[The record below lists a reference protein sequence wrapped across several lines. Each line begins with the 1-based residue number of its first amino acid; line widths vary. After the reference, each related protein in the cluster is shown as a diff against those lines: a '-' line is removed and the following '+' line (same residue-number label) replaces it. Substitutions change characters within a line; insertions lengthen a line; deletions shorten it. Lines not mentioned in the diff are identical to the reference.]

1 MSVED
6 WDRELSN
13 CYTITLY
20 TMKGKL
26 KCSLRNVCIPS
37 KPVLLILIS
46 AFLIGIAYSG
56 VTITTLQVSQYI
68 QHRVPKKQHSHFI
81 EMILLNLILAMFG
94 LFYPLT
100 GYIGDI
106 YTGRFKLIKFG
117 FEIIWTTSFGLTIYT
132 ALGLVEKHTIQ
143 AVTAVISVL
152 LVMVGV
158 SCYRSN
164 IIQFG
169 FDQLLDMPS
178 CYLSMF
184 VHWYFWADSLGNF
197 LTGILVSTY
206 YCLQNPIYKVT
217 YEALAF
223 SLPLLFTLVLMVIYT
238 LQKYEFF
245 NTDFICSN
253 PYKLIYRVLVF
264 AWKNKRPVRPPS
276 AFVYGDR
283 DVRPS
288 RLNLAKERFGGP
300 FPNSDVEDVKTFTRV
315 LCILMTLLPLFV
327 LEVPV
332 SDGVFSLFTLHTG
345 TSATNNYTH
354 CTAVWMIL
362 GSGGLSY
369 LTQVVFFPLYI
380 WIMFSV
386 LRNRVPKILVRM
398 TIAAILYVLAISSM
412 LTVDLAGHIIH
423 ASHIENST
431 DVNCMLL
438 QGIGPHANINKIN
451 HNTLHLHWSVLIL
464 PNLLVGVA
472 PKLLMATALEFISAQ
487 TPHTMKGVMVGM
499 LFMIRGTSQLLS
511 SLLVLPF
518 SAPVWRHDHSIIS
531 CGFGYLL
538 LTIVVAIIGLVCF
551 VRSACK
557 YRYRVRGEE
566 VFSQCQV
573 EEVFERRLRQEQ
585 EFNQLVHGQ
594 AHPYDESL
602 SYGTFQ

>member
-1 MSVED
+1 MPQ
-6 WDRELSN
+6 
-13 CYTITLY
+13 
-20 TMKGKL
+20 L
-26 KCSLRNVCIPS
+26 KCSPRSVCIPS
-37 KPVLLILIS
+37 KAVVLILLSAFIIGSFYSGIYLATLRGVRSIQKQLLSDLNVLTLILINFVLS
-46 AFLIGIAYSG
+46 
-56 VTITTLQVSQYI
+56 V
-68 QHRVPKKQHSHFI
+68 
-81 EMILLNLILAMFG
+81 FG
-94 LFYPLT
+94 LFYPLA
-100 GYIGDI
+100 GFIGDI
-106 YTGRFKLIKFG
+106 YTGRFKMIIFG
-117 FEIIWTTSFGLTIYT
+117 FELIWVSSFMFILS
-132 ALGLVEKHTIQ
+132 A
-143 AVTAVISVL
+143 
-152 LVMVGV
+152 MVGLAKNYPLQDV
-158 SCYRSN
+158 FLIVVVLVVMMGISCYRSS

-178 CYLSMF
+178 CYLSMS

-197 LTGILVSTY
+197 VAEILTNTHW
-206 YCLQNPIYKVT
+206 CFQNPVYNLT
-217 YEALAF
+217 FTALSF
-223 SLPLLFTLVLMVIYT
+223 SLPLFLTLILMVLYT
-238 LQKYEFF
+238 LQMRGFF
-245 NTDFICSN
+245 NTDSIRSN

-332 SDGVFSLFTLHTG
+332 SDGIFYLFTLHTG
-345 TSATNNYTH
+345 TAASNNYTH
-354 CTAVWMIL
+354 CSIQWMVL
-362 GSGGLSY
+362 GSGALSY
-369 LTQVVFFPLYI
+369 LAQVVFFPLYI

-386 LRNRVPKILVRM
+386 LKNRVPRILVRM
-398 TIAAILYVLAISSM
+398 AFSAVLYVLAVTSM
-412 LTVDLAGHIIH
+412 LTIDLTGHIVH
-423 ASHIENST
+423 VPHIENST
-431 DVNCMLL
+431 DYTCFLQQKLDPHNVHVNVR
-438 QGIGPHANINKIN
+438 HS
-451 HNTLHLHWSVLIL
+451 TLHLHWSVLIL

-518 SAPVWRHDHSIIS
+518 SAPVWRHDHSVIS

-538 LTIVVAIIGLVCF
+538 LTIVIAIIGLVCF
-551 VRSACK
+551 ARSACK

-585 EFNQLVHGQ
+585 EFNQMVHGQ

-602 SYGTFQ
+602 SYGTFN

>member
-1 MSVED
+1 MCT
-6 WDRELSN
+6 R
-13 CYTITLY
+13 
-20 TMKGKL
+20 KGKL

-37 KPVLLILIS
+37 KPVLLILTS
-46 AFLIGIAYSG
+46 ALIIGMMYSG
-56 VTITTLQVSQYI
+56 ITLLTRSTSQHI
-68 QHRVPKKQHSHFI
+68 QHTVLRKERSHFI
-81 EMILLNLILAMFG
+81 TMILINLILAAFG
-94 LFYPLT
+94 MFYPLA

-106 YTGRFKLIKFG
+106 YTGRFKLIRFG
-117 FEIIWTTSFGLTIYT
+117 FEIMWTASFGLPIYT
-132 ALGLVEKHTIQ
+132 ALYLVKQHIIQ
-143 AVTAVISVL
+143 EVTGVISVL

-197 LTGILVSTY
+197 LVETLVNTGR
-206 YCLQNPIYKVT
+206 CLQNPTYNVT
-217 YEALAF
+217 YTALAF
-223 SLPLLFTLVLMVIYT
+223 TLPLISTILLMLVYSFH
-238 LQKYEFF
+238 ENGFF
-245 NTDFICSN
+245 NAEPILSN
-253 PYKLIYRVLVF
+253 PYKLIHKVLVF

-315 LCILMTLLPLFV
+315 LRILVTLLPLFV

-332 SDGVFSLFTLHTG
+332 SDGIFSLFTLHTG
-345 TSATNNYTH
+345 TSTTNNYTN

-398 TIAAILYVLAISSM
+398 TFAVALYVLAVSSM
-412 LTVDLAGHIIH
+412 LIVDLAGHIIH
-423 ASHIENST
+423 THHMENST

-438 QGIGPHANINKIN
+438 QGIGPHANINDVNK
-451 HNTLHLHWSVLIL
+451 NTLHLHWAVLIL

-518 SAPVWRHDHSIIS
+518 SAPVWRHDHSVIS

-538 LTIVVAIIGLVCF
+538 LTIVIAIIGLVCF
-551 VRSACK
+551 ARSACK

-585 EFNQLVHGQ
+585 EFNQMAYGC
-594 AHPYDESL
+594 AHPYDKSL